1 MEQPSIEHTATR
13 VRECRASN
21 QVFGLREPE
30 KWSEHKQ
37 LVDFIDDIFSP
48 QRRSTAK
55 FMRPVRSA
63 SSMVSRYM
71 LTMVSMTML
80 RAATGNRRR

>member
-1 MEQPSIEHTATR
+1 MEQPSIDHTATR

-21 QVFGLREPE
+21 QVFGLKEPE
-30 KWSEHKQ
+30 RWSEHKQ

-55 FMRPVRSA
+55 FMRPVRS
-63 SSMVSRYM
+63 VSPITSRHM
-71 LTMVSMTML
+71 LTMVSMIMS
-80 RAATGNRRR
+80 RAAAGNRSH